1 MTPHRP
7 QQLQQ
12 AYTAGRHAS
21 LQQGSVPGR
30 VESPEVEAKLDKL
43 FALSVGMFVAAVTAV
58 AGVGIWLF

>member
-12 AYTAGRHAS
+12 AYTAGLDAS
-21 LQQGSVPGR
+21 LRQGSVPGR
-30 VESPEVEAKLDKL
+30 VESPEVESKLGKL
-43 FALSVGMFVAAVTAV
+43 LALSVGMFVAAVAAV